1 MQHILSE
8 SKGYPGFW
16 TLAEA
21 QIRQD
26 GQARIPRKLDV
37 YLRLCASASALFT
50 CPGRLL
56 AVEAGVLR
64 AEAWLSRRVDE
75 IYRQLTREPVDDKLE
90 ARGRLQVLVV
100 VF

>member
-1 MQHILSE
+1 M
-8 SKGYPGFW
+8 
-16 TLAEA
+16 
-21 QIRQD
+21 
-26 GQARIPRKLDV
+26 
-37 YLRLCASASALFT
+37 
-50 CPGRLL
+50 
-56 AVEAGVLR
+56 EAGVLR